1 MRIPAFVTTGLSL
14 LFTVGCGGSTLIP
27 TSPSAAVSTQAP
39 APSSSSPSVEQST
52 SEQVITGSVAPL
64 LSGATPC
71 YVQRYACEVYGFTMR
86 NDGAV
91 EVTLT
96 WEGGERALLI
106 QLYEKGSRLVHED
119 LARRGAP
126 PRISFRRT
134 DLDARDYELRVV
146 NYDGVNTIPFTLTL
160 KQWD

>member
-1 MRIPAFVTTGLSL
+1 MRH
-14 LFTVGCGGSTLIP
+14 
-27 TSPSAAVSTQAP
+27 
-39 APSSSSPSVEQST
+39 
-52 SEQVITGSVAPL
+52 
-64 LSGATPC
+64 
-71 YVQRYACEVYGFTMR
+71 
-86 NDGAV
+86 DGAV

-106 QLYEKGSRLVHED
+106 QLYEAGSRLVHED
-119 LARRGAP
+119 LAPRGGS

-146 NYDGVNTIPFTLTL
+146 NYGGTQTIPFTLTL

>member
-1 MRIPAFVTTGLSL
+1 MLCGNMSDALRIPPERL
-14 LFTVGCGGSTLIP
+14 LEETKWLQALARCLAGRDDDLDGG
-27 TSPSAAVSTQAP
+27 
-39 APSSSSPSVEQST
+39 
-52 SEQVITGSVAPL
+52 
-64 LSGATPC
+64 
-71 YVQRYACEVYGFTMR
+71 
-86 NDGAV
+86 
-91 EVTLT
+91 
-96 WEGGERALLI
+96 
-106 QLYEKGSRLVHED
+106 LVHED

>member
-1 MRIPAFVTTGLSL
+1 M
-14 LFTVGCGGSTLIP
+14 
-27 TSPSAAVSTQAP
+27 
-39 APSSSSPSVEQST
+39 
-52 SEQVITGSVAPL
+52 
-64 LSGATPC
+64 TPC
-71 YVQRYACEVYGFTMR
+71 YVERYACNVYGFAMR
-86 NDGAV
+86 HDGAV

-106 QLYEKGSRLVHED
+106 QLYEAGSRLVHED

-134 DLDARDYELRVV
+134 DLDARAYELRVV

-160 KQWD
+160 QKWD

>member
-1 MRIPAFVTTGLSL
+1 MRIPSVVTTGLSL

-27 TSPSAAVSTQAP
+27 TSPSASVSTQAP
-39 APSSSSPSVEQST
+39 APSASSPTVEQSP
-52 SEQVITGSVAPL
+52 SEEVITGSVAPL
-64 LSGATPC
+64 RSGATPC
-71 YVQRYACEVYGFTMR
+71 YVQRYSCEVYGFTMR

-160 KQWD
+160 KLWD

>member
-1 MRIPAFVTTGLSL
+1 MKVPSLVATALSL
-14 LFTVGCGGSTLIP
+14 LCTVGCGGNTLIP
-27 TSPSAAVSTQAP
+27 TSPSPAISAP
-39 APSSSSPSVEQST
+39 APSSSSPTPGDEPTQ
-52 SEQVITGSVAPL
+52 QVINDSVAPL
-64 LSGATPC
+64 HSGMTPC
-71 YVQRYACEVYGFTMR
+71 YVQRYSCNIYGFTMR
-86 NDGAV
+86 HDGAV

-160 KQWD
+160 QKWD

>member
-1 MRIPAFVTTGLSL
+1 
-14 LFTVGCGGSTLIP
+14 
-27 TSPSAAVSTQAP
+27 
-39 APSSSSPSVEQST
+39 
-52 SEQVITGSVAPL
+52 VITGSVAPL
-64 LSGATPC
+64 RTGTPPC
-71 YVQRYACEVYGFTMR
+71 YVERYACNIYGFTMR
-86 NDGAV
+86 HDGAV

-106 QLYEKGSRLVHED
+106 QLYEAGSRLVHED

-134 DLDARDYELRVV
+134 DLDARAYELRVV

-160 KQWD
+160 NKWD